1 MKISKL
7 MPGLP
12 TTEKIRD
19 SRTHEEKTQK
29 QFHTEKIQ
37 FDDVNFILCGIFCAI
52 AIVTLL
58 IFSIAALARQDI
70 SFAFTLFG
78 FALATTAGIGAIW
91 FTGEDWLAKH
101 FTTLMMAVLCIYLFY
116 TGGSG
121 GTGPII
127 FLIFPPVA
135 LFLQG
140 NFLGAYSVLSLLILS
155 SFIYAFNLFGFD
167 NSLYTNTFINR
178 VLLVFIIISLL
189 SYAFSYFKDKAE
201 KDLLKNQ
208 EILEKN
214 SIIDQLSGL
223 ASNVLLEK
231 LLSVEL
237 NRVSRYFR
245 PSSLILISFQIKNT
259 EHYKFVGINKKYVT
273 KNIVKIFK
281 KVLRFSDTA
290 GRLGDDMYLIIL
302 PETKIDEAKIIS
314 KKLKSIFNNYQKLF
328 DDQTV
333 EIEARITCKE
343 IFPADAKVGWDIINT
358 METKLAS
365 NPS

>member
-7 MPGLP
+7 MLGLP
-12 TTEKIRD
+12 ATEKIRE
-19 SRTHEEKTQK
+19 SGSHEEKNQK
-29 QFHTEKIQ
+29 KFHTDKLQ

-58 IFSIAALARQDI
+58 IFSVAALARQDI
-70 SFAFTLFG
+70 GFAFTLFG

-101 FTTLMMAVLCIYLFY
+101 FTTLMMAVLCFYLFY
-116 TGGSG
+116 TGGSS

-127 FLIFPPVA
+127 FLLFPPVA

-140 NFLGAYSVLSLLILS
+140 NFLGAYSVLSLLILA

-167 NSLYTNTFINR
+167 NSLYSDTFINR
-178 VLLVFIIISLL
+178 VLLVFIIISFL

-201 KDLLKNQ
+201 RELLENQ

-223 ASNVLLEK
+223 ASPVLLEK

-245 PSSLILISFQIKNT
+245 PSSLILISFKIKNT
-259 EHYKFVGINKKYVT
+259 EQYKFLGINKKYVT
-273 KNIVKIFK
+273 KNIVKIFH

-290 GRLGDDMYLIIL
+290 GRLGDDTYLIIL
-302 PETKIDEAKIIS
+302 PETKIDEAQIIS
-314 KKLKSIFNNYQKLF
+314 KKLNSVFSNYQKLF
-328 DDQTV
+328 DDQTI
-333 EIEARITCKE
+333 EIEALITCKE
-343 IFPADAKVGWDIINT
+343 IFPADAKVGWAIITN
-358 METKLAS
+358 METRLAR